1 VNPHPDTPHKTA
13 RILQINLSDGGLPKL
28 AVQQAALTV
37 SGLAGDRQRDLE
49 HHGGVERA
57 VCLFSL
63 ERIMALQ
70 EEGHPIFPGAAGEN
84 LTIAGLEWEA
94 LAAGMR
100 FQLGGQAQIELTR
113 PTSPCNNLTAYFLG
127 GEFSRIS
134 HKTHPGWS
142 RWYARVL
149 QPGSVRVGDTVAAR

>member
-1 VNPHPDTPHKTA
+1 MTLNLDAINRQA
-13 RILQINLSDGGLPKL
+13 RIFQINLSDGGVPKL
-28 AVQQAALTV
+28 AVQQAELTV
-37 SGLAGDRQRDLE
+37 DGLLGDRQRDLE

-63 ERIMALQ
+63 EVILALQ
-70 EEGHPIFPGAAGEN
+70 AEGHPIFAGAAGEN
-84 LTIAGLEWEA
+84 LTLAGVRWVE

-100 FQLGGQAQIELTR
+100 FRLGEGAQIELTR
-113 PTSPCNNLTAYFLG
+113 PTSPCNHLIPYFIG

-149 QPGSVRVGDTVAAR
+149 QPGVLRVGDVVAGS